1 MSGVKTGSRKKP
13 RRRTT
18 IKIVLGCLVALF
30 VVASGEDVCGY
41 GFGLFDACFFEVG
54 YFLRMGLLELSAALL
69 AIALLLSA
77 FVDVFR
83 RLGPIRLLR
92 RDVESV
98 ADFSGDE

>member
-69 AIALLLSA
+69 AIASA
-77 FVDVFR
+77 FGDVFR